1 MKGKKGL
8 TDKLIS
14 FISFLIIV
22 VASAGFVI
30 LATQIY
36 LFKDASDSGDVFLV
50 QLSEQDVLFQ
60 PLQYEI
66 EGSQKSSSVIDSI
79 IYSGVLRKKI
89 SLTQEKISSGI
100 SVEDR
105 NALFKNRDF
114 FLREVGEIRKALK
127 EKIAQNSLQIEE
139 EICFII
145 VTSPIDRTKLL
156 NPENIYFK
164 AKNGVVEEKFSPR
177 DSDEVFRY
185 DEKKYL
191 VNLPSIKVENS
202 EIEEGLVFEIKYY
215 YGECKNDI

>member
-79 IYSGVLRKKI
+79 IYSGVLRKNI
-89 SLTQEKISSGI
+89 SLTQEKLSSGI

-156 NPENIYFK
+156 NPENIYF
-164 AKNGVVEEKFSPR
+164 
-177 DSDEVFRY
+177 
-185 DEKKYL
+185 
-191 VNLPSIKVENS
+191 NS
-202 EIEEGLVFEIKYY
+202 KL
-215 YGECKNDI
+215 